1 MNKIKR
7 GVSLLLCS
15 LLFGSAVTLGNVA
28 DVQAGKQIKTE
39 TKQTINNTKTKKKV
53 SDDQTSGKTGRNE
66 ENKAGEGAQTDIA
79 ESKVTFFVLP
89 VYTQGTTAISIDRD
103 IGIGQIMDVGFTDRN
118 FAVAVYDSLFEAG
131 WMGTPGQSVKEVLGS
146 FTGMIKADGYA
157 RKVTYIASAQMA
169 TFIPSFEIKDISKE
183 FNTQEEANKYLESLV
198 DEPGAVQYANKK
210 VEKKTEQLD
219 TQKPENELIKSIEG
233 IEWLR
238 KAGMIDL
245 ENNAISDL
253 SPLSINY
260 LESLGSAEGLT
271 DIDEGKKW
279 FGEQLRNTHLNISL
293 NPVRKYPV
301 IAGGRLII
309 KQTLDQAF
317 KLGADPV
324 ILIKPEDNSD
334 ENIKNIN
341 LSIPY
346 IERGG
351 LRIEILKDQDATM
364 IQSTNIDGAYLDYDK
379 LTDEIFPVRN
389 VSSSG
394 YVRCGLG
401 TDNVL
406 WYYGTAENA
415 ETDMSTIGSSSMK
428 FLINHMIRIY
438 VKVKPEPAETKL
450 TLTKTV
456 AGTDEGRFR
465 PVKDAKFKLYK
476 AVRDEEGNFVKGE
489 LYQPDEYIT
498 DEEGKINFST
508 EIPNGDYCFA
518 ETEAPEGFELNSDPV
533 FFSVGGG
540 EMEITGGEQ
549 TVTPTEGEST
559 SAGENST
566 YIDRY
571 SPDVNIKVT
580 PGTGMVLD
588 QIIVTYFDR
597 KTQKNTGKTFTN
609 ETGEAA
615 KNAAEFINKGK
626 GDEKEAGVID
636 GTVTVQPI
644 YRLKANLTVGN
655 DREKTDFVFKKV
667 SAEDQTVMEGVRFK
681 LTCNHKHDKKCKGL
695 ISPESCTHAHNDK
708 TGFVDEQGCTWS
720 AEEVSKAD
728 GIVKFSELV
737 SGEYILSEEATL
749 DGFILPEGTW
759 TVTVDAH
766 KDEVKVEKTE
776 KDDSTVPQFEK
787 KDGIFQVENEPTVP
801 FSFIKVDEKTGN
813 ELAGAEFTLYQGDE
827 NDADKWSIVGGPV
840 VSSEE
845 GIVDFSRLKQ
855 EEYFL
860 KETKAPKGY
869 LKPTGYWKVTI
880 AVTDDA
886 SKKVTFEARGDVPA
900 ISGNHIEGFKV
911 SNRETS
917 LLPKMGGN
925 GTKIFVFSGFMIIC
939 CSLVLYFRFKRKGA

>member
-1 MNKIKR
+1 M
-7 GVSLLLCS
+7 
-15 LLFGSAVTLGNVA
+15 
-28 DVQAGKQIKTE
+28 
-39 TKQTINNTKTKKKV
+39 
-53 SDDQTSGKTGRNE
+53 
-66 ENKAGEGAQTDIA
+66 
-79 ESKVTFFVLP
+79 
-89 VYTQGTTAISIDRD
+89 
-103 IGIGQIMDVGFTDRN
+103 
-118 FAVAVYDSLFEAG
+118 
-131 WMGTPGQSVKEVLGS
+131 
-146 FTGMIKADGYA
+146 
-157 RKVTYIASAQMA
+157 
-169 TFIPSFEIKDISKE
+169 
-183 FNTQEEANKYLESLV
+183 
-198 DEPGAVQYANKK
+198 
-210 VEKKTEQLD
+210 
-219 TQKPENELIKSIEG
+219 IKSIEG

-787 KDGIFQVENEPTVP
+787 KDGILQVENEPTVP

-813 ELAGAEFTLYQGDE
+813 ELAGTEFTLYQGDE

-845 GIVDFSRLKQ
+845 GIVDFGRLKQ
-855 EEYFL
+855 GEYFL

>member
-1 MNKIKR
+1 M
-7 GVSLLLCS
+7 
-15 LLFGSAVTLGNVA
+15 
-28 DVQAGKQIKTE
+28 
-39 TKQTINNTKTKKKV
+39 
-53 SDDQTSGKTGRNE
+53 
-66 ENKAGEGAQTDIA
+66 
-79 ESKVTFFVLP
+79 
-89 VYTQGTTAISIDRD
+89 
-103 IGIGQIMDVGFTDRN
+103 
-118 FAVAVYDSLFEAG
+118 
-131 WMGTPGQSVKEVLGS
+131 W
-146 FTGMIKADGYA
+146 
-157 RKVTYIASAQMA
+157 
-169 TFIPSFEIKDISKE
+169 
-183 FNTQEEANKYLESLV
+183 
-198 DEPGAVQYANKK
+198 
-210 VEKKTEQLD
+210 
-219 TQKPENELIKSIEG
+219 
-233 IEWLR
+233 
-238 KAGMIDL
+238 
-245 ENNAISDL
+245 
-253 SPLSINY
+253 
-260 LESLGSAEGLT
+260 
-271 DIDEGKKW
+271 
-279 FGEQLRNTHLNISL
+279 
-293 NPVRKYPV
+293 
-301 IAGGRLII
+301 
-309 KQTLDQAF
+309 
-317 KLGADPV
+317 
-324 ILIKPEDNSD
+324 
-334 ENIKNIN
+334 
-341 LSIPY
+341 
-346 IERGG
+346 
-351 LRIEILKDQDATM
+351 
-364 IQSTNIDGAYLDYDK
+364 
-379 LTDEIFPVRN
+379 
-389 VSSSG
+389 
-394 YVRCGLG
+394 
-401 TDNVL
+401 

-787 KDGIFQVENEPTVP
+787 KDGILQVENEPTVP

-845 GIVDFSRLKQ
+845 GIVDFGRLKQ
-855 EEYFL
+855 GEYFL

>member
-1 MNKIKR
+1 M
-7 GVSLLLCS
+7 
-15 LLFGSAVTLGNVA
+15 
-28 DVQAGKQIKTE
+28 
-39 TKQTINNTKTKKKV
+39 
-53 SDDQTSGKTGRNE
+53 
-66 ENKAGEGAQTDIA
+66 
-79 ESKVTFFVLP
+79 
-89 VYTQGTTAISIDRD
+89 
-103 IGIGQIMDVGFTDRN
+103 
-118 FAVAVYDSLFEAG
+118 
-131 WMGTPGQSVKEVLGS
+131 
-146 FTGMIKADGYA
+146 
-157 RKVTYIASAQMA
+157 
-169 TFIPSFEIKDISKE
+169 
-183 FNTQEEANKYLESLV
+183 
-198 DEPGAVQYANKK
+198 
-210 VEKKTEQLD
+210 
-219 TQKPENELIKSIEG
+219 IKSIEG

-845 GIVDFSRLKQ
+845 GIVDFGRLKQ
-855 EEYFL
+855 GEYFL

>member
-79 ESKVTFFVLP
+79 ESK
-89 VYTQGTTAISIDRD
+89 
-103 IGIGQIMDVGFTDRN
+103 
-118 FAVAVYDSLFEAG
+118 
-131 WMGTPGQSVKEVLGS
+131 
-146 FTGMIKADGYA
+146 
-157 RKVTYIASAQMA
+157 
-169 TFIPSFEIKDISKE
+169 
-183 FNTQEEANKYLESLV
+183 
-198 DEPGAVQYANKK
+198 
-210 VEKKTEQLD
+210 
-219 TQKPENELIKSIEG
+219 
-233 IEWLR
+233 
-238 KAGMIDL
+238 
-245 ENNAISDL
+245 
-253 SPLSINY
+253 
-260 LESLGSAEGLT
+260 
-271 DIDEGKKW
+271 
-279 FGEQLRNTHLNISL
+279 
-293 NPVRKYPV
+293 
-301 IAGGRLII
+301 
-309 KQTLDQAF
+309 
-317 KLGADPV
+317 
-324 ILIKPEDNSD
+324 
-334 ENIKNIN
+334 
-341 LSIPY
+341 
-346 IERGG
+346 
-351 LRIEILKDQDATM
+351 
-364 IQSTNIDGAYLDYDK
+364 
-379 LTDEIFPVRN
+379 VRN

-787 KDGIFQVENEPTVP
+787 KDGILQVENEPTVP

-845 GIVDFSRLKQ
+845 GIVDFGRLKQ
-855 EEYFL
+855 GEYFL

>member
-1 MNKIKR
+1 MKMSRRKVRETIF
-7 GVSLLLCS
+7 LLL
-15 LLFGSAVTLGNVA
+15 FRV
-28 DVQAGKQIKTE
+28 
-39 TKQTINNTKTKKKV
+39 
-53 SDDQTSGKTGRNE
+53 
-66 ENKAGEGAQTDIA
+66 
-79 ESKVTFFVLP
+79 
-89 VYTQGTTAISIDRD
+89 
-103 IGIGQIMDVGFTDRN
+103 
-118 FAVAVYDSLFEAG
+118 
-131 WMGTPGQSVKEVLGS
+131 
-146 FTGMIKADGYA
+146 
-157 RKVTYIASAQMA
+157 
-169 TFIPSFEIKDISKE
+169 E

-787 KDGIFQVENEPTVP
+787 KDGILQVENEPTVP

-845 GIVDFSRLKQ
+845 GIVDFGRLKQ
-855 EEYFL
+855 GEYFL

>member
-1 MNKIKR
+1 
-7 GVSLLLCS
+7 
-15 LLFGSAVTLGNVA
+15 
-28 DVQAGKQIKTE
+28 
-39 TKQTINNTKTKKKV
+39 
-53 SDDQTSGKTGRNE
+53 
-66 ENKAGEGAQTDIA
+66 
-79 ESKVTFFVLP
+79 
-89 VYTQGTTAISIDRD
+89 
-103 IGIGQIMDVGFTDRN
+103 
-118 FAVAVYDSLFEAG
+118 
-131 WMGTPGQSVKEVLGS
+131 
-146 FTGMIKADGYA
+146 
-157 RKVTYIASAQMA
+157 
-169 TFIPSFEIKDISKE
+169 
-183 FNTQEEANKYLESLV
+183 
-198 DEPGAVQYANKK
+198 
-210 VEKKTEQLD
+210 
-219 TQKPENELIKSIEG
+219 
-233 IEWLR
+233 
-238 KAGMIDL
+238 
-245 ENNAISDL
+245 
-253 SPLSINY
+253 
-260 LESLGSAEGLT
+260 
-271 DIDEGKKW
+271 
-279 FGEQLRNTHLNISL
+279 
-293 NPVRKYPV
+293 
-301 IAGGRLII
+301 
-309 KQTLDQAF
+309 
-317 KLGADPV
+317 
-324 ILIKPEDNSD
+324 
-334 ENIKNIN
+334 
-341 LSIPY
+341 
-346 IERGG
+346 
-351 LRIEILKDQDATM
+351 M

-655 DREKTDFVFKKV
+655 DREKTDFVSKKV

-737 SGEYILSEEATL
+737 SGEYILSEEATF
-749 DGFILPEGTW
+749 DRFILPEGTW

-787 KDGIFQVENEPTVP
+787 KDGILQVENEPTVP

-845 GIVDFSRLKQ
+845 GIVDFGRLKQ
-855 EEYFL
+855 GEYFL

>member
-1 MNKIKR
+1 
-7 GVSLLLCS
+7 L
-15 LLFGSAVTLGNVA
+15 
-28 DVQAGKQIKTE
+28 
-39 TKQTINNTKTKKKV
+39 
-53 SDDQTSGKTGRNE
+53 
-66 ENKAGEGAQTDIA
+66 
-79 ESKVTFFVLP
+79 
-89 VYTQGTTAISIDRD
+89 
-103 IGIGQIMDVGFTDRN
+103 
-118 FAVAVYDSLFEAG
+118 
-131 WMGTPGQSVKEVLGS
+131 
-146 FTGMIKADGYA
+146 
-157 RKVTYIASAQMA
+157 
-169 TFIPSFEIKDISKE
+169 
-183 FNTQEEANKYLESLV
+183 
-198 DEPGAVQYANKK
+198 
-210 VEKKTEQLD
+210 
-219 TQKPENELIKSIEG
+219 
-233 IEWLR
+233 
-238 KAGMIDL
+238 
-245 ENNAISDL
+245 
-253 SPLSINY
+253 
-260 LESLGSAEGLT
+260 
-271 DIDEGKKW
+271 
-279 FGEQLRNTHLNISL
+279 
-293 NPVRKYPV
+293 
-301 IAGGRLII
+301 
-309 KQTLDQAF
+309 
-317 KLGADPV
+317 
-324 ILIKPEDNSD
+324 
-334 ENIKNIN
+334 
-341 LSIPY
+341 
-346 IERGG
+346 
-351 LRIEILKDQDATM
+351 
-364 IQSTNIDGAYLDYDK
+364 
-379 LTDEIFPVRN
+379 
-389 VSSSG
+389 
-394 YVRCGLG
+394 
-401 TDNVL
+401 
-406 WYYGTAENA
+406 
-415 ETDMSTIGSSSMK
+415 
-428 FLINHMIRIY
+428 
-438 VKVKPEPAETKL
+438 
-450 TLTKTV
+450 
-456 AGTDEGRFR
+456 
-465 PVKDAKFKLYK
+465 
-476 AVRDEEGNFVKGE
+476 
-489 LYQPDEYIT
+489 
-498 DEEGKINFST
+498 
-508 EIPNGDYCFA
+508 
-518 ETEAPEGFELNSDPV
+518 
-533 FFSVGGG
+533 GGG

-787 KDGIFQVENEPTVP
+787 KDGILQVENEPTVP

-845 GIVDFSRLKQ
+845 GIVDFGRLKQ
-855 EEYFL
+855 GEYFL

>member
-1 MNKIKR
+1 M
-7 GVSLLLCS
+7 SLLLCS

-609 ETGEAA
+609 ETG
-615 KNAAEFINKGK
+615 

-855 EEYFL
+855 GEYFL

>member
-1 MNKIKR
+1 M
-7 GVSLLLCS
+7 
-15 LLFGSAVTLGNVA
+15 
-28 DVQAGKQIKTE
+28 
-39 TKQTINNTKTKKKV
+39 
-53 SDDQTSGKTGRNE
+53 
-66 ENKAGEGAQTDIA
+66 
-79 ESKVTFFVLP
+79 
-89 VYTQGTTAISIDRD
+89 
-103 IGIGQIMDVGFTDRN
+103 
-118 FAVAVYDSLFEAG
+118 
-131 WMGTPGQSVKEVLGS
+131 
-146 FTGMIKADGYA
+146 
-157 RKVTYIASAQMA
+157 
-169 TFIPSFEIKDISKE
+169 
-183 FNTQEEANKYLESLV
+183 
-198 DEPGAVQYANKK
+198 
-210 VEKKTEQLD
+210 
-219 TQKPENELIKSIEG
+219 
-233 IEWLR
+233 
-238 KAGMIDL
+238 
-245 ENNAISDL
+245 
-253 SPLSINY
+253 
-260 LESLGSAEGLT
+260 ESLGSAEGLT

-787 KDGIFQVENEPTVP
+787 KDGILQVENEPTVP

-845 GIVDFSRLKQ
+845 GIVDFGRLKQ
-855 EEYFL
+855 GEYFL

>member
-1 MNKIKR
+1 M
-7 GVSLLLCS
+7 
-15 LLFGSAVTLGNVA
+15 
-28 DVQAGKQIKTE
+28 
-39 TKQTINNTKTKKKV
+39 
-53 SDDQTSGKTGRNE
+53 
-66 ENKAGEGAQTDIA
+66 
-79 ESKVTFFVLP
+79 
-89 VYTQGTTAISIDRD
+89 
-103 IGIGQIMDVGFTDRN
+103 
-118 FAVAVYDSLFEAG
+118 
-131 WMGTPGQSVKEVLGS
+131 
-146 FTGMIKADGYA
+146 
-157 RKVTYIASAQMA
+157 
-169 TFIPSFEIKDISKE
+169 
-183 FNTQEEANKYLESLV
+183 
-198 DEPGAVQYANKK
+198 
-210 VEKKTEQLD
+210 
-219 TQKPENELIKSIEG
+219 
-233 IEWLR
+233 
-238 KAGMIDL
+238 
-245 ENNAISDL
+245 
-253 SPLSINY
+253 
-260 LESLGSAEGLT
+260 ESLGSAEGLT

-626 GDEKEAGVID
+626 GDETEAGVID

-787 KDGIFQVENEPTVP
+787 KDGILQVENEPTVP

-845 GIVDFSRLKQ
+845 GIVDFGRLKQ
-855 EEYFL
+855 GEYFL

>member
-260 LESLGSAEGLT
+260 LESLGSAEGLS

-667 SAEDQTVMEGVRFK
+667 MEGVRFK

-787 KDGIFQVENEPTVP
+787 KDGILQVENEPTVP

-845 GIVDFSRLKQ
+845 GIVDFGRLKQ
-855 EEYFL
+855 GEYFL

>member
-1 MNKIKR
+1 M
-7 GVSLLLCS
+7 
-15 LLFGSAVTLGNVA
+15 
-28 DVQAGKQIKTE
+28 
-39 TKQTINNTKTKKKV
+39 
-53 SDDQTSGKTGRNE
+53 
-66 ENKAGEGAQTDIA
+66 
-79 ESKVTFFVLP
+79 
-89 VYTQGTTAISIDRD
+89 
-103 IGIGQIMDVGFTDRN
+103 
-118 FAVAVYDSLFEAG
+118 
-131 WMGTPGQSVKEVLGS
+131 
-146 FTGMIKADGYA
+146 
-157 RKVTYIASAQMA
+157 
-169 TFIPSFEIKDISKE
+169 
-183 FNTQEEANKYLESLV
+183 
-198 DEPGAVQYANKK
+198 
-210 VEKKTEQLD
+210 
-219 TQKPENELIKSIEG
+219 
-233 IEWLR
+233 
-238 KAGMIDL
+238 
-245 ENNAISDL
+245 
-253 SPLSINY
+253 
-260 LESLGSAEGLT
+260 T

-787 KDGIFQVENEPTVP
+787 KDGILQVENEPTVP

-845 GIVDFSRLKQ
+845 GIVDFGRLKQ
-855 EEYFL
+855 GEYFL

>member
-293 NPVRKYPV
+293 N
-301 IAGGRLII
+301 
-309 KQTLDQAF
+309 
-317 KLGADPV
+317 
-324 ILIKPEDNSD
+324 
-334 ENIKNIN
+334 
-341 LSIPY
+341 
-346 IERGG
+346 
-351 LRIEILKDQDATM
+351 
-364 IQSTNIDGAYLDYDK
+364 
-379 LTDEIFPVRN
+379 PVRN

-855 EEYFL
+855 GEYFL

>member
-1 MNKIKR
+1 
-7 GVSLLLCS
+7 
-15 LLFGSAVTLGNVA
+15 
-28 DVQAGKQIKTE
+28 
-39 TKQTINNTKTKKKV
+39 
-53 SDDQTSGKTGRNE
+53 
-66 ENKAGEGAQTDIA
+66 
-79 ESKVTFFVLP
+79 
-89 VYTQGTTAISIDRD
+89 
-103 IGIGQIMDVGFTDRN
+103 
-118 FAVAVYDSLFEAG
+118 
-131 WMGTPGQSVKEVLGS
+131 
-146 FTGMIKADGYA
+146 
-157 RKVTYIASAQMA
+157 
-169 TFIPSFEIKDISKE
+169 
-183 FNTQEEANKYLESLV
+183 
-198 DEPGAVQYANKK
+198 
-210 VEKKTEQLD
+210 
-219 TQKPENELIKSIEG
+219 
-233 IEWLR
+233 
-238 KAGMIDL
+238 
-245 ENNAISDL
+245 
-253 SPLSINY
+253 
-260 LESLGSAEGLT
+260 
-271 DIDEGKKW
+271 
-279 FGEQLRNTHLNISL
+279 
-293 NPVRKYPV
+293 
-301 IAGGRLII
+301 
-309 KQTLDQAF
+309 
-317 KLGADPV
+317 
-324 ILIKPEDNSD
+324 
-334 ENIKNIN
+334 
-341 LSIPY
+341 
-346 IERGG
+346 
-351 LRIEILKDQDATM
+351 EILKDQDATM

-787 KDGIFQVENEPTVP
+787 KDGILQVENEPTVP

-845 GIVDFSRLKQ
+845 GIVDFGRLKQ
-855 EEYFL
+855 GEYFL

>member
-1 MNKIKR
+1 M
-7 GVSLLLCS
+7 
-15 LLFGSAVTLGNVA
+15 
-28 DVQAGKQIKTE
+28 
-39 TKQTINNTKTKKKV
+39 
-53 SDDQTSGKTGRNE
+53 
-66 ENKAGEGAQTDIA
+66 
-79 ESKVTFFVLP
+79 
-89 VYTQGTTAISIDRD
+89 
-103 IGIGQIMDVGFTDRN
+103 
-118 FAVAVYDSLFEAG
+118 
-131 WMGTPGQSVKEVLGS
+131 
-146 FTGMIKADGYA
+146 
-157 RKVTYIASAQMA
+157 
-169 TFIPSFEIKDISKE
+169 
-183 FNTQEEANKYLESLV
+183 
-198 DEPGAVQYANKK
+198 
-210 VEKKTEQLD
+210 
-219 TQKPENELIKSIEG
+219 IKSIEG

-667 SAEDQTVMEGVRFK
+667 SAEDKTVMEGVRFK

-787 KDGIFQVENEPTVP
+787 KDGILQVENEPTVP

-845 GIVDFSRLKQ
+845 GIVDFGRLKQ
-855 EEYFL
+855 GEYFL

>member
-1 MNKIKR
+1 M
-7 GVSLLLCS
+7 
-15 LLFGSAVTLGNVA
+15 
-28 DVQAGKQIKTE
+28 
-39 TKQTINNTKTKKKV
+39 
-53 SDDQTSGKTGRNE
+53 
-66 ENKAGEGAQTDIA
+66 
-79 ESKVTFFVLP
+79 
-89 VYTQGTTAISIDRD
+89 
-103 IGIGQIMDVGFTDRN
+103 
-118 FAVAVYDSLFEAG
+118 
-131 WMGTPGQSVKEVLGS
+131 
-146 FTGMIKADGYA
+146 
-157 RKVTYIASAQMA
+157 
-169 TFIPSFEIKDISKE
+169 
-183 FNTQEEANKYLESLV
+183 
-198 DEPGAVQYANKK
+198 
-210 VEKKTEQLD
+210 
-219 TQKPENELIKSIEG
+219 
-233 IEWLR
+233 
-238 KAGMIDL
+238 
-245 ENNAISDL
+245 
-253 SPLSINY
+253 
-260 LESLGSAEGLT
+260 ESLGSAEGLT

-508 EIPNGDYCFA
+508 EIPSGDYCFA

-787 KDGIFQVENEPTVP
+787 KDGILQVENEPTVP

-845 GIVDFSRLKQ
+845 GIVDFGRLKQ
-855 EEYFL
+855 GEYFL

>member
-1 MNKIKR
+1 M
-7 GVSLLLCS
+7 
-15 LLFGSAVTLGNVA
+15 
-28 DVQAGKQIKTE
+28 
-39 TKQTINNTKTKKKV
+39 
-53 SDDQTSGKTGRNE
+53 
-66 ENKAGEGAQTDIA
+66 
-79 ESKVTFFVLP
+79 
-89 VYTQGTTAISIDRD
+89 
-103 IGIGQIMDVGFTDRN
+103 
-118 FAVAVYDSLFEAG
+118 
-131 WMGTPGQSVKEVLGS
+131 
-146 FTGMIKADGYA
+146 
-157 RKVTYIASAQMA
+157 
-169 TFIPSFEIKDISKE
+169 
-183 FNTQEEANKYLESLV
+183 
-198 DEPGAVQYANKK
+198 
-210 VEKKTEQLD
+210 
-219 TQKPENELIKSIEG
+219 
-233 IEWLR
+233 
-238 KAGMIDL
+238 
-245 ENNAISDL
+245 

-655 DREKTDFVFKKV
+655 DKEKTDFVFKKV

-787 KDGIFQVENEPTVP
+787 KDGILQVENEPTVP
-801 FSFIKVDEKTGN
+801 FSFVKGDEKTGN

-845 GIVDFSRLKQ
+845 GIVDFGRLKQ
-855 EEYFL
+855 GEYFL

>member
-1 MNKIKR
+1 M
-7 GVSLLLCS
+7 
-15 LLFGSAVTLGNVA
+15 
-28 DVQAGKQIKTE
+28 
-39 TKQTINNTKTKKKV
+39 
-53 SDDQTSGKTGRNE
+53 
-66 ENKAGEGAQTDIA
+66 
-79 ESKVTFFVLP
+79 
-89 VYTQGTTAISIDRD
+89 
-103 IGIGQIMDVGFTDRN
+103 
-118 FAVAVYDSLFEAG
+118 
-131 WMGTPGQSVKEVLGS
+131 
-146 FTGMIKADGYA
+146 
-157 RKVTYIASAQMA
+157 
-169 TFIPSFEIKDISKE
+169 
-183 FNTQEEANKYLESLV
+183 
-198 DEPGAVQYANKK
+198 K

-787 KDGIFQVENEPTVP
+787 KDGILQVENEPTVP

-845 GIVDFSRLKQ
+845 GIVDFGRLKQ
-855 EEYFL
+855 GEYFL

>member
-1 MNKIKR
+1 M
-7 GVSLLLCS
+7 
-15 LLFGSAVTLGNVA
+15 
-28 DVQAGKQIKTE
+28 
-39 TKQTINNTKTKKKV
+39 
-53 SDDQTSGKTGRNE
+53 
-66 ENKAGEGAQTDIA
+66 
-79 ESKVTFFVLP
+79 
-89 VYTQGTTAISIDRD
+89 
-103 IGIGQIMDVGFTDRN
+103 
-118 FAVAVYDSLFEAG
+118 
-131 WMGTPGQSVKEVLGS
+131 
-146 FTGMIKADGYA
+146 
-157 RKVTYIASAQMA
+157 
-169 TFIPSFEIKDISKE
+169 
-183 FNTQEEANKYLESLV
+183 
-198 DEPGAVQYANKK
+198 
-210 VEKKTEQLD
+210 
-219 TQKPENELIKSIEG
+219 
-233 IEWLR
+233 
-238 KAGMIDL
+238 
-245 ENNAISDL
+245 
-253 SPLSINY
+253 
-260 LESLGSAEGLT
+260 
-271 DIDEGKKW
+271 
-279 FGEQLRNTHLNISL
+279 
-293 NPVRKYPV
+293 
-301 IAGGRLII
+301 
-309 KQTLDQAF
+309 
-317 KLGADPV
+317 
-324 ILIKPEDNSD
+324 
-334 ENIKNIN
+334 
-341 LSIPY
+341 
-346 IERGG
+346 
-351 LRIEILKDQDATM
+351 
-364 IQSTNIDGAYLDYDK
+364 DYDK

-787 KDGIFQVENEPTVP
+787 KDGILQVENEPTVP

-845 GIVDFSRLKQ
+845 GIVDFGRLKQ
-855 EEYFL
+855 GEYFL

>member
-1 MNKIKR
+1 M
-7 GVSLLLCS
+7 
-15 LLFGSAVTLGNVA
+15 
-28 DVQAGKQIKTE
+28 
-39 TKQTINNTKTKKKV
+39 
-53 SDDQTSGKTGRNE
+53 
-66 ENKAGEGAQTDIA
+66 
-79 ESKVTFFVLP
+79 
-89 VYTQGTTAISIDRD
+89 
-103 IGIGQIMDVGFTDRN
+103 
-118 FAVAVYDSLFEAG
+118 
-131 WMGTPGQSVKEVLGS
+131 
-146 FTGMIKADGYA
+146 
-157 RKVTYIASAQMA
+157 
-169 TFIPSFEIKDISKE
+169 
-183 FNTQEEANKYLESLV
+183 
-198 DEPGAVQYANKK
+198 
-210 VEKKTEQLD
+210 
-219 TQKPENELIKSIEG
+219 
-233 IEWLR
+233 
-238 KAGMIDL
+238 
-245 ENNAISDL
+245 
-253 SPLSINY
+253 
-260 LESLGSAEGLT
+260 
-271 DIDEGKKW
+271 
-279 FGEQLRNTHLNISL
+279 
-293 NPVRKYPV
+293 
-301 IAGGRLII
+301 II

-737 SGEYILSEEATL
+737 SGEYILSKEATL

-787 KDGIFQVENEPTVP
+787 KDGILQVENEPTVP

-845 GIVDFSRLKQ
+845 GIVDFGRLKQ
-855 EEYFL
+855 GEYFL

>member
-1 MNKIKR
+1 M
-7 GVSLLLCS
+7 
-15 LLFGSAVTLGNVA
+15 
-28 DVQAGKQIKTE
+28 
-39 TKQTINNTKTKKKV
+39 
-53 SDDQTSGKTGRNE
+53 
-66 ENKAGEGAQTDIA
+66 
-79 ESKVTFFVLP
+79 
-89 VYTQGTTAISIDRD
+89 
-103 IGIGQIMDVGFTDRN
+103 
-118 FAVAVYDSLFEAG
+118 
-131 WMGTPGQSVKEVLGS
+131 
-146 FTGMIKADGYA
+146 
-157 RKVTYIASAQMA
+157 
-169 TFIPSFEIKDISKE
+169 
-183 FNTQEEANKYLESLV
+183 
-198 DEPGAVQYANKK
+198 
-210 VEKKTEQLD
+210 
-219 TQKPENELIKSIEG
+219 IKSIEG

-759 TVTVDAH
+759 TATVDAH

-787 KDGIFQVENEPTVP
+787 KDGILQVENEPTVP

-845 GIVDFSRLKQ
+845 GIVDFGRLKQ
-855 EEYFL
+855 GEYFL

>member
-1 MNKIKR
+1 
-7 GVSLLLCS
+7 
-15 LLFGSAVTLGNVA
+15 
-28 DVQAGKQIKTE
+28 
-39 TKQTINNTKTKKKV
+39 
-53 SDDQTSGKTGRNE
+53 
-66 ENKAGEGAQTDIA
+66 
-79 ESKVTFFVLP
+79 
-89 VYTQGTTAISIDRD
+89 
-103 IGIGQIMDVGFTDRN
+103 
-118 FAVAVYDSLFEAG
+118 
-131 WMGTPGQSVKEVLGS
+131 
-146 FTGMIKADGYA
+146 
-157 RKVTYIASAQMA
+157 
-169 TFIPSFEIKDISKE
+169 
-183 FNTQEEANKYLESLV
+183 
-198 DEPGAVQYANKK
+198 
-210 VEKKTEQLD
+210 
-219 TQKPENELIKSIEG
+219 
-233 IEWLR
+233 
-238 KAGMIDL
+238 
-245 ENNAISDL
+245 
-253 SPLSINY
+253 
-260 LESLGSAEGLT
+260 
-271 DIDEGKKW
+271 
-279 FGEQLRNTHLNISL
+279 
-293 NPVRKYPV
+293 
-301 IAGGRLII
+301 
-309 KQTLDQAF
+309 
-317 KLGADPV
+317 
-324 ILIKPEDNSD
+324 
-334 ENIKNIN
+334 
-341 LSIPY
+341 
-346 IERGG
+346 
-351 LRIEILKDQDATM
+351 M

-737 SGEYILSEEATL
+737 SGEYILSKEATL

-787 KDGIFQVENEPTVP
+787 KDGILQVENEPTVP

-845 GIVDFSRLKQ
+845 GIVDFGRLKQ
-855 EEYFL
+855 GEYFL

>member
-1 MNKIKR
+1 M
-7 GVSLLLCS
+7 
-15 LLFGSAVTLGNVA
+15 
-28 DVQAGKQIKTE
+28 
-39 TKQTINNTKTKKKV
+39 
-53 SDDQTSGKTGRNE
+53 
-66 ENKAGEGAQTDIA
+66 
-79 ESKVTFFVLP
+79 
-89 VYTQGTTAISIDRD
+89 
-103 IGIGQIMDVGFTDRN
+103 
-118 FAVAVYDSLFEAG
+118 
-131 WMGTPGQSVKEVLGS
+131 
-146 FTGMIKADGYA
+146 
-157 RKVTYIASAQMA
+157 
-169 TFIPSFEIKDISKE
+169 
-183 FNTQEEANKYLESLV
+183 
-198 DEPGAVQYANKK
+198 
-210 VEKKTEQLD
+210 
-219 TQKPENELIKSIEG
+219 
-233 IEWLR
+233 
-238 KAGMIDL
+238 
-245 ENNAISDL
+245 
-253 SPLSINY
+253 
-260 LESLGSAEGLT
+260 
-271 DIDEGKKW
+271 
-279 FGEQLRNTHLNISL
+279 
-293 NPVRKYPV
+293 
-301 IAGGRLII
+301 
-309 KQTLDQAF
+309 
-317 KLGADPV
+317 
-324 ILIKPEDNSD
+324 
-334 ENIKNIN
+334 
-341 LSIPY
+341 
-346 IERGG
+346 
-351 LRIEILKDQDATM
+351 
-364 IQSTNIDGAYLDYDK
+364 
-379 LTDEIFPVRN
+379 
-389 VSSSG
+389 
-394 YVRCGLG
+394 RCGLG

-787 KDGIFQVENEPTVP
+787 KDGILQVENEPTVP

-845 GIVDFSRLKQ
+845 GIVDFGRLKQ
-855 EEYFL
+855 GEYFL

>member
-1 MNKIKR
+1 M
-7 GVSLLLCS
+7 L
-15 LLFGSAVTLGNVA
+15 
-28 DVQAGKQIKTE
+28 
-39 TKQTINNTKTKKKV
+39 
-53 SDDQTSGKTGRNE
+53 
-66 ENKAGEGAQTDIA
+66 
-79 ESKVTFFVLP
+79 
-89 VYTQGTTAISIDRD
+89 
-103 IGIGQIMDVGFTDRN
+103 
-118 FAVAVYDSLFEAG
+118 
-131 WMGTPGQSVKEVLGS
+131 QS
-146 FTGMIKADGYA
+146 
-157 RKVTYIASAQMA
+157 
-169 TFIPSFEIKDISKE
+169 
-183 FNTQEEANKYLESLV
+183 
-198 DEPGAVQYANKK
+198 
-210 VEKKTEQLD
+210 
-219 TQKPENELIKSIEG
+219 
-233 IEWLR
+233 
-238 KAGMIDL
+238 
-245 ENNAISDL
+245 
-253 SPLSINY
+253 
-260 LESLGSAEGLT
+260 
-271 DIDEGKKW
+271 
-279 FGEQLRNTHLNISL
+279 H
-293 NPVRKYPV
+293 PV

-787 KDGIFQVENEPTVP
+787 KDGILQVENEPTVP

-845 GIVDFSRLKQ
+845 GIVDFGRLKQ
-855 EEYFL
+855 GEYFL

>member
-1 MNKIKR
+1 
-7 GVSLLLCS
+7 
-15 LLFGSAVTLGNVA
+15 
-28 DVQAGKQIKTE
+28 
-39 TKQTINNTKTKKKV
+39 
-53 SDDQTSGKTGRNE
+53 
-66 ENKAGEGAQTDIA
+66 
-79 ESKVTFFVLP
+79 
-89 VYTQGTTAISIDRD
+89 
-103 IGIGQIMDVGFTDRN
+103 
-118 FAVAVYDSLFEAG
+118 
-131 WMGTPGQSVKEVLGS
+131 
-146 FTGMIKADGYA
+146 
-157 RKVTYIASAQMA
+157 
-169 TFIPSFEIKDISKE
+169 
-183 FNTQEEANKYLESLV
+183 
-198 DEPGAVQYANKK
+198 
-210 VEKKTEQLD
+210 
-219 TQKPENELIKSIEG
+219 
-233 IEWLR
+233 
-238 KAGMIDL
+238 
-245 ENNAISDL
+245 
-253 SPLSINY
+253 
-260 LESLGSAEGLT
+260 
-271 DIDEGKKW
+271 
-279 FGEQLRNTHLNISL
+279 
-293 NPVRKYPV
+293 
-301 IAGGRLII
+301 
-309 KQTLDQAF
+309 
-317 KLGADPV
+317 
-324 ILIKPEDNSD
+324 
-334 ENIKNIN
+334 
-341 LSIPY
+341 
-346 IERGG
+346 
-351 LRIEILKDQDATM
+351 M

-787 KDGIFQVENEPTVP
+787 KDGILQVENEPTVP

-845 GIVDFSRLKQ
+845 GIVDFGRLKQ
-855 EEYFL
+855 GEYFL

>member
-1 MNKIKR
+1 M
-7 GVSLLLCS
+7 
-15 LLFGSAVTLGNVA
+15 
-28 DVQAGKQIKTE
+28 
-39 TKQTINNTKTKKKV
+39 
-53 SDDQTSGKTGRNE
+53 
-66 ENKAGEGAQTDIA
+66 
-79 ESKVTFFVLP
+79 
-89 VYTQGTTAISIDRD
+89 
-103 IGIGQIMDVGFTDRN
+103 
-118 FAVAVYDSLFEAG
+118 
-131 WMGTPGQSVKEVLGS
+131 
-146 FTGMIKADGYA
+146 
-157 RKVTYIASAQMA
+157 
-169 TFIPSFEIKDISKE
+169 
-183 FNTQEEANKYLESLV
+183 
-198 DEPGAVQYANKK
+198 
-210 VEKKTEQLD
+210 
-219 TQKPENELIKSIEG
+219 
-233 IEWLR
+233 
-238 KAGMIDL
+238 
-245 ENNAISDL
+245 
-253 SPLSINY
+253 
-260 LESLGSAEGLT
+260 ESLGSAEGLT

-518 ETEAPEGFELNSDPV
+518 ETEAPEGFELKSDPV

-566 YIDRY
+566 YMDRY

-787 KDGIFQVENEPTVP
+787 KDGILQVENEPTVP

-845 GIVDFSRLKQ
+845 GIVDFGRLKQ
-855 EEYFL
+855 GEYFL

>member
-1 MNKIKR
+1 
-7 GVSLLLCS
+7 
-15 LLFGSAVTLGNVA
+15 
-28 DVQAGKQIKTE
+28 
-39 TKQTINNTKTKKKV
+39 
-53 SDDQTSGKTGRNE
+53 
-66 ENKAGEGAQTDIA
+66 
-79 ESKVTFFVLP
+79 
-89 VYTQGTTAISIDRD
+89 
-103 IGIGQIMDVGFTDRN
+103 
-118 FAVAVYDSLFEAG
+118 
-131 WMGTPGQSVKEVLGS
+131 
-146 FTGMIKADGYA
+146 
-157 RKVTYIASAQMA
+157 
-169 TFIPSFEIKDISKE
+169 
-183 FNTQEEANKYLESLV
+183 
-198 DEPGAVQYANKK
+198 
-210 VEKKTEQLD
+210 
-219 TQKPENELIKSIEG
+219 
-233 IEWLR
+233 
-238 KAGMIDL
+238 MIDL

-787 KDGIFQVENEPTVP
+787 KDGILQVENEPTVP

-845 GIVDFSRLKQ
+845 GIVDFGRLKQ
-855 EEYFL
+855 GEYFL

-886 SKKVTFEARGDVPA
+886 SKKVTFEARGDVPS
-900 ISGNHIEGFKV
+900 ISGNHIEVFKV

>member
-1 MNKIKR
+1 
-7 GVSLLLCS
+7 
-15 LLFGSAVTLGNVA
+15 
-28 DVQAGKQIKTE
+28 
-39 TKQTINNTKTKKKV
+39 
-53 SDDQTSGKTGRNE
+53 
-66 ENKAGEGAQTDIA
+66 
-79 ESKVTFFVLP
+79 
-89 VYTQGTTAISIDRD
+89 
-103 IGIGQIMDVGFTDRN
+103 
-118 FAVAVYDSLFEAG
+118 
-131 WMGTPGQSVKEVLGS
+131 
-146 FTGMIKADGYA
+146 
-157 RKVTYIASAQMA
+157 
-169 TFIPSFEIKDISKE
+169 
-183 FNTQEEANKYLESLV
+183 
-198 DEPGAVQYANKK
+198 
-210 VEKKTEQLD
+210 
-219 TQKPENELIKSIEG
+219 
-233 IEWLR
+233 
-238 KAGMIDL
+238 MIDL

-787 KDGIFQVENEPTVP
+787 KDGILQVENEPTVP

-845 GIVDFSRLKQ
+845 GIVDFGRLKQ
-855 EEYFL
+855 GEYFL

>member
-1 MNKIKR
+1 M
-7 GVSLLLCS
+7 
-15 LLFGSAVTLGNVA
+15 
-28 DVQAGKQIKTE
+28 
-39 TKQTINNTKTKKKV
+39 
-53 SDDQTSGKTGRNE
+53 
-66 ENKAGEGAQTDIA
+66 
-79 ESKVTFFVLP
+79 
-89 VYTQGTTAISIDRD
+89 
-103 IGIGQIMDVGFTDRN
+103 
-118 FAVAVYDSLFEAG
+118 
-131 WMGTPGQSVKEVLGS
+131 
-146 FTGMIKADGYA
+146 
-157 RKVTYIASAQMA
+157 
-169 TFIPSFEIKDISKE
+169 
-183 FNTQEEANKYLESLV
+183 

-855 EEYFL
+855 GEYFL

>member
-1 MNKIKR
+1 M
-7 GVSLLLCS
+7 
-15 LLFGSAVTLGNVA
+15 
-28 DVQAGKQIKTE
+28 
-39 TKQTINNTKTKKKV
+39 
-53 SDDQTSGKTGRNE
+53 
-66 ENKAGEGAQTDIA
+66 
-79 ESKVTFFVLP
+79 
-89 VYTQGTTAISIDRD
+89 
-103 IGIGQIMDVGFTDRN
+103 
-118 FAVAVYDSLFEAG
+118 
-131 WMGTPGQSVKEVLGS
+131 
-146 FTGMIKADGYA
+146 
-157 RKVTYIASAQMA
+157 
-169 TFIPSFEIKDISKE
+169 
-183 FNTQEEANKYLESLV
+183 
-198 DEPGAVQYANKK
+198 
-210 VEKKTEQLD
+210 
-219 TQKPENELIKSIEG
+219 
-233 IEWLR
+233 
-238 KAGMIDL
+238 
-245 ENNAISDL
+245 
-253 SPLSINY
+253 
-260 LESLGSAEGLT
+260 
-271 DIDEGKKW
+271 
-279 FGEQLRNTHLNISL
+279 
-293 NPVRKYPV
+293 
-301 IAGGRLII
+301 II

-787 KDGIFQVENEPTVP
+787 KDGILQVENEPTVP

-845 GIVDFSRLKQ
+845 GIVDFGRLKQ
-855 EEYFL
+855 GEYFL

>member
-1 MNKIKR
+1 M
-7 GVSLLLCS
+7 
-15 LLFGSAVTLGNVA
+15 
-28 DVQAGKQIKTE
+28 
-39 TKQTINNTKTKKKV
+39 
-53 SDDQTSGKTGRNE
+53 
-66 ENKAGEGAQTDIA
+66 
-79 ESKVTFFVLP
+79 
-89 VYTQGTTAISIDRD
+89 
-103 IGIGQIMDVGFTDRN
+103 
-118 FAVAVYDSLFEAG
+118 
-131 WMGTPGQSVKEVLGS
+131 
-146 FTGMIKADGYA
+146 
-157 RKVTYIASAQMA
+157 
-169 TFIPSFEIKDISKE
+169 
-183 FNTQEEANKYLESLV
+183 
-198 DEPGAVQYANKK
+198 
-210 VEKKTEQLD
+210 
-219 TQKPENELIKSIEG
+219 
-233 IEWLR
+233 
-238 KAGMIDL
+238 
-245 ENNAISDL
+245 
-253 SPLSINY
+253 
-260 LESLGSAEGLT
+260 T

-438 VKVKPEPAETKL
+438 VKVKPEPVETKL

-787 KDGIFQVENEPTVP
+787 KDGILQVENEPTVP

-845 GIVDFSRLKQ
+845 GIVDFGRLKQ
-855 EEYFL
+855 GEYFL

>member
-103 IGIGQIMDVGFTDRN
+103 IGIGQFMDVGFTDRN

-293 NPVRKYPV
+293 NPVRKY
-301 IAGGRLII
+301 
-309 KQTLDQAF
+309 
-317 KLGADPV
+317 PV

-787 KDGIFQVENEPTVP
+787 KDGILQVENEPTVP

-845 GIVDFSRLKQ
+845 GIVDFGRLKQ
-855 EEYFL
+855 GEYFL

>member
-66 ENKAGEGAQTDIA
+66 ENKTGEGAQTDIA

-787 KDGIFQVENEPTVP
+787 KDGILQVENEPTVP

-845 GIVDFSRLKQ
+845 GIVDFGRLKQ
-855 EEYFL
+855 GEYFL

>member
-1 MNKIKR
+1 MKMSRRKVRETIF
-7 GVSLLLCS
+7 LLL
-15 LLFGSAVTLGNVA
+15 FRV
-28 DVQAGKQIKTE
+28 
-39 TKQTINNTKTKKKV
+39 
-53 SDDQTSGKTGRNE
+53 
-66 ENKAGEGAQTDIA
+66 
-79 ESKVTFFVLP
+79 
-89 VYTQGTTAISIDRD
+89 
-103 IGIGQIMDVGFTDRN
+103 
-118 FAVAVYDSLFEAG
+118 
-131 WMGTPGQSVKEVLGS
+131 
-146 FTGMIKADGYA
+146 
-157 RKVTYIASAQMA
+157 
-169 TFIPSFEIKDISKE
+169 E

-737 SGEYILSEEATL
+737 SGEYILSKEATL

-787 KDGIFQVENEPTVP
+787 KDGILQVENEPTVP

-845 GIVDFSRLKQ
+845 GIVDFGRLKQ
-855 EEYFL
+855 GEYFL

>member
-1 MNKIKR
+1 M
-7 GVSLLLCS
+7 
-15 LLFGSAVTLGNVA
+15 
-28 DVQAGKQIKTE
+28 
-39 TKQTINNTKTKKKV
+39 
-53 SDDQTSGKTGRNE
+53 
-66 ENKAGEGAQTDIA
+66 
-79 ESKVTFFVLP
+79 
-89 VYTQGTTAISIDRD
+89 
-103 IGIGQIMDVGFTDRN
+103 
-118 FAVAVYDSLFEAG
+118 
-131 WMGTPGQSVKEVLGS
+131 
-146 FTGMIKADGYA
+146 
-157 RKVTYIASAQMA
+157 
-169 TFIPSFEIKDISKE
+169 
-183 FNTQEEANKYLESLV
+183 
-198 DEPGAVQYANKK
+198 
-210 VEKKTEQLD
+210 
-219 TQKPENELIKSIEG
+219 
-233 IEWLR
+233 
-238 KAGMIDL
+238 
-245 ENNAISDL
+245 
-253 SPLSINY
+253 
-260 LESLGSAEGLT
+260 
-271 DIDEGKKW
+271 
-279 FGEQLRNTHLNISL
+279 
-293 NPVRKYPV
+293 
-301 IAGGRLII
+301 
-309 KQTLDQAF
+309 
-317 KLGADPV
+317 
-324 ILIKPEDNSD
+324 IKPEDNSD

-787 KDGIFQVENEPTVP
+787 KDGILQVENEPTVP

-845 GIVDFSRLKQ
+845 GIVDFGRLKQ
-855 EEYFL
+855 GEYFL

-880 AVTDDA
+880 AVTDDV

>member
-1 MNKIKR
+1 
-7 GVSLLLCS
+7 
-15 LLFGSAVTLGNVA
+15 
-28 DVQAGKQIKTE
+28 
-39 TKQTINNTKTKKKV
+39 
-53 SDDQTSGKTGRNE
+53 
-66 ENKAGEGAQTDIA
+66 
-79 ESKVTFFVLP
+79 
-89 VYTQGTTAISIDRD
+89 
-103 IGIGQIMDVGFTDRN
+103 
-118 FAVAVYDSLFEAG
+118 
-131 WMGTPGQSVKEVLGS
+131 
-146 FTGMIKADGYA
+146 
-157 RKVTYIASAQMA
+157 MA

-787 KDGIFQVENEPTVP
+787 KDGILQVENEPTVP

-845 GIVDFSRLKQ
+845 GIVDFGRLKQ
-855 EEYFL
+855 GEYFL

>member
-1 MNKIKR
+1 M
-7 GVSLLLCS
+7 
-15 LLFGSAVTLGNVA
+15 
-28 DVQAGKQIKTE
+28 
-39 TKQTINNTKTKKKV
+39 
-53 SDDQTSGKTGRNE
+53 
-66 ENKAGEGAQTDIA
+66 
-79 ESKVTFFVLP
+79 
-89 VYTQGTTAISIDRD
+89 
-103 IGIGQIMDVGFTDRN
+103 
-118 FAVAVYDSLFEAG
+118 
-131 WMGTPGQSVKEVLGS
+131 
-146 FTGMIKADGYA
+146 
-157 RKVTYIASAQMA
+157 
-169 TFIPSFEIKDISKE
+169 
-183 FNTQEEANKYLESLV
+183 
-198 DEPGAVQYANKK
+198 
-210 VEKKTEQLD
+210 
-219 TQKPENELIKSIEG
+219 IKSIEG

-351 LRIEILKDQDATM
+351 LRIEILEDQDATM

-681 LTCNHKHDKKCKGL
+681 LTCNHKQCKGL

-737 SGEYILSEEATL
+737 SGGCILSEEATL
-749 DGFILPEGTW
+749 DGFMVPEGTW

-787 KDGIFQVENEPTVP
+787 KDGILQVENEPTVP

-845 GIVDFSRLKQ
+845 GIVDFGRLKQ
-855 EEYFL
+855 GEYFL